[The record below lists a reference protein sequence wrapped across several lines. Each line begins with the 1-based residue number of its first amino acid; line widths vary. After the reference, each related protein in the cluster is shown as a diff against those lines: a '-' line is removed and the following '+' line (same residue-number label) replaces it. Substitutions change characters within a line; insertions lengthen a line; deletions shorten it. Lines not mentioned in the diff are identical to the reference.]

1 MCYYQY
7 MVIGNVTEGN
17 VDDPKIN
24 SLKKERYD

>member
-17 VDDPKIN
+17 DDGPENN